1 MKDRAFAKI
10 NLCLDV
16 IGGRSDGYHELKMIM
31 APLDFYDVVEMN
43 IADKT
48 TLSVNR
54 SYLPNNDKN
63 TVIKVINTMRDM
75 YYFKEQFACTI
86 TKHIPTQAGLAG
98 GSADGASAIRL
109 IDRLLKLNLT
119 RKEKLKIASKIGSDV
134 PFCVLN
140 EPAYVEGTG
149 DVILPFENN
158 TDFHLLLVKPRKGV
172 STKQAFDMID
182 KREAIHPDCLKMK
195 HALEDNDYF
204 GVVDALGNSLEGVAI
219 ELVPDI
225 QTIKEQLIKVGF
237 DGALM
242 SGSGSTVFGITR
254 DERLVDASMP
264 KFRDMGYFVRKT
276 KIYKKENY

>member
-109 IDRLLKLNLT
+109 IDRLLKLHLT

-158 TDFHLLLVKPRKGV
+158 TDFHLLLVKPKKGV
-172 STKQAFDMID
+172 STKQAFEMID
-182 KREAIHPDCLKMK
+182 KREPIHPDCLKMK
-195 HALEDNDYF
+195 YALEDNDYF

-225 QTIKEQLIKVGF
+225 QTIKDQLIKVGF

-254 DERLVDASMP
+254 DERLIDASMP

>member
-16 IGGRSDGYHELKMIM
+16 TGGRSDGYHELKMIM
-31 APLDFYDVVEMN
+31 APLDFYDVIEMN

-48 TLSVNR
+48 SLSINR
-54 SYLPNNDKN
+54 SYLPVNEKN
-63 TVIKVINTMRDM
+63 TVIKVINVMRDM
-75 YYFKEQFACTI
+75 YYFKENFACTI

-109 IDRLLKLNLT
+109 IDRLLKLHLT
-119 RKEKLKIASKIGSDV
+119 KKERLNIAKKIGSDV

-140 EPAYVEGTG
+140 EAAYVEGTG
-149 DVILPFENN
+149 DIILPFENN

-172 STKQAFDMID
+172 STRQAFELSD
-182 KREAIHPDCLKMK
+182 KRETVHPDCLKMK
-195 HALEDNDYF
+195 YALEDNDYF
-204 GVVDALGNSLEGVAI
+204 GVIDALGNSLEEVAI

-225 QTIKEQLIKVGF
+225 KTIKEAIIEKGF

-254 DERLVDASMP
+254 DEALINRSMP
-264 KFRDMGYFVRKT
+264 VFKEMGYFVRKT
-276 KIYKKENY
+276 KLFKKED

>member
-31 APLDFYDVVEMN
+31 APLSFYDVVEMN

-48 TLSVNR
+48 TLTIDR
-54 SYLPNNDKN
+54 SYLPVNEKN

-75 YYFKEQFACTI
+75 YYFKEHFTCSI

-98 GSADGASAIRL
+98 GSADAASAIRL
-109 IDRLLKLNLT
+109 IDRLLKLHLT
-119 RKEKLKIASKIGSDV
+119 RNERLRIASKVGSDV

-140 EPAYVEGTG
+140 ECAYVEGTG
-149 DVILPFENN
+149 DIILPFTNN
-158 TDFHLLLVKPRKGV
+158 TDFHILLVKPRKGV
-172 STKQAFDMID
+172 STKRAFELSD
-182 KREAIHPDCLKMK
+182 KRETVHPDCLKMK
-195 HALEDNDYF
+195 YALEDNDYF
-204 GVVDALGNSLEGVAI
+204 GVVDALGNSLESVAI

-225 QTIKEQLIKVGF
+225 KIIKEKLIEEGF

-254 DERLVDASMP
+254 DERLIDNTMS
-264 KFRDMGYFVRKT
+264 KFKEMGYFVRKT
-276 KIYKKENY
+276 KIYKKED